1 MFGRNPRLPLDLMLG
16 ADEKDLPETDWLAS
30 HQDRLRDAYLKA
42 GEHLRQQ
49 ADARKPSPTRVPMTS
64 QLKKASLSTY
74 AAILEAET
82 RYRMLGIPPCT
93 KFKRRQDLQ
102 ELFIQLLQLVE
113 MDPARE
119 CIGP

>member
-1 MFGRNPRLPLDLMLG
+1 
-16 ADEKDLPETDWLAS
+16 
-30 HQDRLRDAYLKA
+30 
-42 GEHLRQQ
+42 
-49 ADARKPSPTRVPMTS
+49 MTS

-74 AAILEAET
+74 TVILEAET

-102 ELFIQLLQLVE
+102 ELFIQLLQPME

-119 CIGP
+119 YIGP